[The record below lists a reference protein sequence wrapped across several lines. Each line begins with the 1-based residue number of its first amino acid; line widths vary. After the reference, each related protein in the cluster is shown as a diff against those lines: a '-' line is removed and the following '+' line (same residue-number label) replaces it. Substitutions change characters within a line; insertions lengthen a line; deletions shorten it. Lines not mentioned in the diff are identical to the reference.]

1 MLAIGDCVVYPM
13 HGAGII
19 ESIEEQE
26 IMGQKQSY
34 YVLRISFGNMR
45 VLIPLNKVEEV
56 GLRNIID
63 ASEITKI
70 EEVLSGVPELNE
82 GGSWNRRF
90 NANMAKLKSG
100 NVIDVAEVVR
110 NLTLQD
116 RIKKIS
122 SGERRLLDTA
132 KHILT
137 SELAL
142 ATQKDL
148 SDMEKWLQELLRKNK
163 AVS

>member
-1 MLAIGDCVVYPM
+1 MLSIGDRVVYPM

-26 IMGQKQSY
+26 VMGQKQSY
-34 YVLRISFGNMR
+34 YVLKIPFGNMR
-45 VLIPLNKVEEV
+45 VLIPLNKVEDV
-56 GLRNIID
+56 GLREIID
-63 ASEITKI
+63 AGEIGIVEK
-70 EEVLSGVPELNE
+70 VLGDAPELSE

-100 NVIDVAEVVR
+100 DIIAVTEVVR
-110 NLTLQD
+110 NLALQD
-116 RIKKIS
+116 RVKKIS

-142 ATQKDL
+142 ASKREL
-148 SDMEKWLQELLRKNK
+148 PEMEKWLQDLLERNK

>member
-1 MLAIGDCVVYPM
+1 MLSIGDRVVYPM

-19 ESIEEQE
+19 EGIEEQE
-26 IMGQKQSY
+26 VMGEKQSY
-34 YVLRISFGNMR
+34 YVLKIPFGNMR
-45 VLIPLNKVEEV
+45 VLVPLNKAQEV
-56 GLRNIID
+56 GLRGII
-63 ASEITKI
+63 AAEEITVV
-70 EEVLSGVPELNE
+70 EQVLGGAPELSE

-100 NVIDVAEVVR
+100 DIVAVAEVVR
-110 NLTLQD
+110 NLSLQD
-116 RIKKIS
+116 RVKKIS

-142 ATQKDL
+142 AVQREL
-148 SDMEKWLQELLRKNK
+148 PEMEKWLQERLTQNK

>member
-34 YVLRISFGNMR
+34 YVLRIPFGNMR

>member
-34 YVLRISFGNMR
+34 YVLRIPFGNMR

-63 ASEITKI
+63 ASEVTKI

-116 RIKKIS
+116 RVKKIS

-142 ATQKDL
+142 ATQKEL
-148 SDMEKWLQELLRKNK
+148 TEMEKWLQELLRKNK

>member
-34 YVLRISFGNMR
+34 YVLRIPFGNMR

-116 RIKKIS
+116 RVKKIS

>member
-26 IMGQKQSY
+26 IMGQNQSY
-34 YVLRISFGNMR
+34 YVLRIPFGNMR

-82 GGSWNRRF
+82 AGSWNRRF

-116 RIKKIS
+116 RVKKIS

-148 SDMEKWLQELLRKNK
+148 SEMEKWLQELLRKNK

>member
-13 HGAGII
+13 HGAGMI

-45 VLIPLNKVEEV
+45 VLIPLDKVEEI
-56 GLRNIID
+56 GLRSIID
-63 ASEITKI
+63 ASEVAKI
-70 EEVLSGVPELNE
+70 EEVLGSAPDLNE

-100 NVIDVAEVVR
+100 DVIAVAEVVR
-110 NLTLQD
+110 NLSLQD
-116 RIKKIS
+116 RVKKIS

-137 SELAL
+137 SEVAL
-142 ATQKDL
+142 VTKKDL
-148 SDMEKWLQELLRKNK
+148 SEMEKWLQDLLHQNK

>member
-26 IMGQKQSY
+26 IMGQNQSY
-34 YVLRISFGNMR
+34 YVLRIPFGNMR

-116 RIKKIS
+116 RVKKIS

-148 SDMEKWLQELLRKNK
+148 SEMEKWLQELLRKNK

>member
-34 YVLRISFGNMR
+34 YVLRIPFGNMR

-142 ATQKDL
+142 AAQKDL

>member
-34 YVLRISFGNMR
+34 YVLRIPFGNMR

-63 ASEITKI
+63 TSEVTKI

-148 SDMEKWLQELLRKNK
+148 SEMEKWLQELLRKNK

>member
-13 HGAGII
+13 HGAGMI

-34 YVLRISFGNMR
+34 YVLRIPFGNMR

-56 GLRNIID
+56 GLRAIID
-63 ASEITKI
+63 ASEIDKI
-70 EEVLSGVPELNE
+70 ASVLGDAPELNE

-100 NVIDVAEVVR
+100 DVIAVAEVVR
-110 NLTLQD
+110 NLSLQD
-116 RIKKIS
+116 RVKKIS

-142 ATQKDL
+142 ALKKDL
-148 SDMEKWLQELLRKNK
+148 SEMEKWLQDILHTNK

>member
-34 YVLRISFGNMR
+34 YVLRIPFGNMR

-63 ASEITKI
+63 ASEVTKI
-70 EEVLSGVPELNE
+70 EEVLCGVPELNE

-116 RIKKIS
+116 RVKKIS

>member
-26 IMGQKQSY
+26 IMGQNQSY
-34 YVLRISFGNMR
+34 YVLRIPFGNMR

-63 ASEITKI
+63 ASEIAKI

-116 RIKKIS
+116 RVKKIS

-148 SDMEKWLQELLRKNK
+148 SEMEKWLQELLRKNK